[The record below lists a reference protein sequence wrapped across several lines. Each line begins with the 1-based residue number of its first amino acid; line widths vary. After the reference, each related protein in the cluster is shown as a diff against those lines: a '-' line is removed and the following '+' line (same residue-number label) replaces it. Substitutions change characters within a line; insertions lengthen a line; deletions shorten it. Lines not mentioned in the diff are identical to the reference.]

1 MLPWVSH
8 CMNVYDY
15 IARNNLSQSCFNSPF
30 SSSHFAR
37 TFFSQLFFC
46 VLFWKRSINPSSISV
61 ESGEVYTSVFTSE
74 KQGGLW
80 PACRWSETGSRPG
93 TSREARTTARAPS
106 RGLDVT
112 HIRFG
117 IPSRRALRDYHVTTE
132 TLGRA
137 SPPGGGQGWP

>member
-1 MLPWVSH
+1 MYMILLRAITFPNHVLIRLFPHPISL
-8 CMNVYDY
+8 
-15 IARNNLSQSCFNSPF
+15 AP
-30 SSSHFAR
+30 
-37 TFFSQLFFC
+37 FFSQLFFC
-46 VLFWKRSINPSSISV
+46 VLFWKRSINPTSISV

-93 TSREARTTARAPS
+93 TSRGARTTARAPS